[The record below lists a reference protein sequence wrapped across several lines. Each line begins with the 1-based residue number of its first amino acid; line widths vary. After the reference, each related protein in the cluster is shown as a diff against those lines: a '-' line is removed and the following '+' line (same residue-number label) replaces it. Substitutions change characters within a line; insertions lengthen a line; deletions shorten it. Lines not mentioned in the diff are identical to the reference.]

1 MTKAPKLA
9 AILVVLQAVL
19 AAGHQDGARMKIG
32 PNRIS
37 RTKVLGFLLIG
48 FVPLNSGCLAGG
60 GLMAVR
66 DPRPQAVT
74 LKPEIQPPSASLG
87 QGQPLLLTVVDQRPD
102 SILGVRYP
110 ADSILGVHRP
120 TAGVLTVAGDL
131 TDIVRTAL
139 HDGLHHQGFRPTS
152 DKPTDGRELRVE
164 IEILNYNLSRESS
177 PSTRRAACELKAI
190 CIIGSARP
198 YEQLYR
204 GEVQERPRYLPPN
217 YWAKYLNSAVSK
229 ALNALLQ
236 DPGLGRCLAQEVP
249 QP

>member
-19 AAGHQDGARMKIG
+19 AAGHQGGAWMKIG
-32 PNRIS
+32 PNRKS

-74 LKPEIQPPSASLG
+74 LKPEIQPPSAPLG
-87 QGQPLLLTVVDQRPD
+87 QSQPLLLTVVDQRPD

-120 TAGVLTVAGDL
+120 TAGVLTVAGVL

-139 HDGLHHQGFRPTS
+139 VDGLHHQGFRPFRRTS
-152 DKPTDGRELRVE
+152 DKPTDSRELRVE
-164 IEILNYNLSRESS
+164 IESLNYNRSRKSS
-177 PSTRRAACELKAI
+177 PSTIRATCELKAI
-190 CIIGSARP
+190 CIIGSDRP

-204 GEVQERPRYLPPN
+204 GEVQESPWYLPSN
-217 YWAKYLNSAVSK
+217 YWGKYLNSAVSK
-229 ALNALLQ
+229 ALNA
-236 DPGLGRCLAQEVP
+236 
-249 QP
+249 